1 VLKPLIVEIKFYS
14 TLREVIGREALRLR
28 LKRGATVQ
36 EVLGRLISRYGKK
49 LKEKLSQRGNWVI
62 MLNDRNIKF
71 MNDLETSLK
80 DGDCIA
86 ILSPLSGG

>member
-1 VLKPLIVEIKFYS
+1 MLKPLIVEIKFYS